1 MKRPRYFS
9 KYYFNW
15 ETMGTFLEGRSTLD
29 SSHFFQNITTH
40 KQARRFLK
48 GYGFDPNDP
57 VELSEL
63 FGNFQEA
70 LQFIKKYFL
79 REGTEIGLDI
89 KIPSSIFTITDIQD
103 LLIMASVKEIESQQQ
118 IEERLWAEI
127 IIKVLHTILHT
138 DKELRSNYFPFIQKQ
153 ILDRFYKHIQRDSE
167 NKLFLTKK
175 LELEEKIQL
184 VDFKVKA
191 KKPRDS
197 VILKLL
203 HKADNVAEELFDRVG
218 VRFVT
223 KSPLDN
229 LRVIKFLYKHNIV
242 IPHNIKP
249 SRSFNRIFD
258 LEKFKEKYEN
268 LYQKAENLKM
278 EEVEYLEELNLI
290 ADECSILND
299 GDLRNV
305 HTSKSYRSIQF
316 TGRQFIRYKNP
327 MFDELLKLK
336 EEARSSSDLFAQRV
350 LAIDFSAMQREIR
363 FFYPF
368 EVQVVD
374 EKNEIVNSQGEA
386 SHQEY
391 KKSQQITAM
400 KRIFKE
406 MITFK
411 NLKVDQ
417 L

>member
-1 MKRPRYFS
+1 MKRPQYLS
-9 KYYFNW
+9 KYHFDW

-29 SSHFFQNITTH
+29 SSHFFQNITNH

-48 GYGFDPNDP
+48 GYGFDPSDP
-57 VELSEL
+57 VLMSEL
-63 FGNFQEA
+63 FGNFQES

-79 REGTEIGLDI
+79 KEGTEIGLDVR
-89 KIPSSIFTITDIQD
+89 IPSSIFTISDIQD
-103 LLIMASVKEIESQQQ
+103 LLIMASVKENESEQK

-138 DKELRSNYFPFIQKQ
+138 DKELRSNYFPYIQKQ
-153 ILDRFYKHIQRDSE
+153 ILDRFYKHIHRDSD
-167 NKLFLTKK
+167 NRLFLTKK
-175 LELEEKIQL
+175 LNLEDAIPL

-218 VRFVT
+218 IRFVT
-223 KSPLDN
+223 KSSLDN
-229 LRVIKFLYKHNIV
+229 LRVIKFLYKNNIV

-249 SRSFNRIFD
+249 SRSFNRLLD
-258 LEKFKEKYEN
+258 LDKFREKYLLLN
-268 LYQKAENLKM
+268 QKA
-278 EEVEYLEELNLI
+278 VELNLEEPNYLNELNII
-290 ADECSILND
+290 ADECSFSYEND
-299 GDLRNV
+299 SRNL

-327 MFDELLKLK
+327 LFDELFKLK
-336 EEARSSSDLFAQRV
+336 EEARESSDIFAQKV
-350 LAIDFSAMQREIR
+350 LAMDFSGMQREIR

-374 EKNEIVNSQGEA
+374 EVNEIKNTQGEA
-386 SHQEY
+386 SHLEY
-391 KKSQQITAM
+391 KKSQQVTAM

-406 MITFK
+406 LIKFK
-411 NLKVDQ
+411 NLKVD
-417 L
+417 

>member
-1 MKRPRYFS
+1 MKRPQYLS
-9 KYYFNW
+9 KYHFDW

-29 SSHFFQNITTH
+29 SSHFFQNITNH

-48 GYGFDPNDP
+48 GYGFDPSDP
-57 VELSEL
+57 VLMSEL
-63 FGNFQEA
+63 FGNFQES

-79 REGTEIGLDI
+79 KEGTEVGLDVR
-89 KIPSSIFTITDIQD
+89 IPSSIFTISDIQD
-103 LLIMASVKEIESQQQ
+103 LLIMASVKDDESEQK

-138 DKELRSNYFPFIQKQ
+138 DKELRSNYFPYIQKQ
-153 ILDRFYKHIQRDSE
+153 ILDRFYKHIHRDGD
-167 NKLFLTKK
+167 NRLFLTKK
-175 LELEEKIQL
+175 LNLEDAIPL

-218 VRFVT
+218 IRFVT
-223 KSPLDN
+223 KSSLDN
-229 LRVIKFLYKHNIV
+229 LRVIKFLYKNNIV

-249 SRSFNRIFD
+249 SRSFNRLLD
-258 LEKFKEKYEN
+258 LDKFREKYLLLN
-268 LYQKAENLKM
+268 QKAVDLN
-278 EEVEYLEELNLI
+278 LEEENYLNELNII
-290 ADECSILND
+290 ADECTFSYEND
-299 GDLRNV
+299 SRNL

-327 MFDELLKLK
+327 LFDELFKLK
-336 EEARSSSDLFAQRV
+336 EEARESSDNFAQKV
-350 LAIDFSAMQREIR
+350 LAVDFSGMQREIR

-374 EKNEIVNSQGEA
+374 EVNEIKNTQGEA
-386 SHQEY
+386 SHLEY
-391 KKSQQITAM
+391 KKSQQVTAM

-406 MITFK
+406 LIKFK
-411 NLKVDQ
+411 NLKVD
-417 L
+417 

>member
-1 MKRPRYFS
+1 MKRPQYLS
-9 KYYFNW
+9 KYYFDW

-29 SSHFFQNITTH
+29 SSHFFQNITNH

-48 GYGFDPNDP
+48 GYGFDPSDP
-57 VELSEL
+57 VLMSEL
-63 FGNFQEA
+63 FGNFQES

-79 REGTEIGLDI
+79 KEGTEIGLDAR
-89 KIPSSIFTITDIQD
+89 IPSSIFTISDIQD
-103 LLIMASVKEIESQQQ
+103 LLIMASVKEDESEQQ

-138 DKELRSNYFPFIQKQ
+138 DKELRSNYFPYIQKQ
-153 ILDRFYKHIQRDSE
+153 ILDRFYKHIHRDSD
-167 NKLFLTKK
+167 NRLFLTKK
-175 LELEEKIQL
+175 LNLEDAIPL

-218 VRFVT
+218 IRFVT

-229 LRVIKFLYKHNIV
+229 LRVIKFLYKNNIV

-249 SRSFNRIFD
+249 SRSFNRLLD
-258 LEKFKEKYEN
+258 LEKFREKYR
-268 LYQKAENLKM
+268 LLNLKA
-278 EEVEYLEELNLI
+278 VELNLEESNYVVELNRI
-290 ADECSILND
+290 ADECSFSSDND
-299 GDLRNV
+299 SSNL
-305 HTSKSYRSIQF
+305 HSSKAYRSIQF

-327 MFDELLKLK
+327 LFDELFKLK
-336 EEARSSSDLFAQRV
+336 EEARESSDPFAQKV
-350 LAIDFSAMQREIR
+350 LAMDFSGMQREIR

-374 EKNEIVNSQGEA
+374 EDNEIKNTQGEA
-386 SHQEY
+386 SHLEY
-391 KKSQQITAM
+391 KKSQQVTAM

-406 MITFK
+406 LINFK
-411 NLKVDQ
+411 NLKVD
-417 L
+417 

>member
-1 MKRPRYFS
+1 MKRLQYLS
-9 KYYFNW
+9 KYHFDW

-29 SSHFFQNITTH
+29 SSHFFQNITNH
-40 KQARRFLK
+40 KQARRFLR

-57 VELSEL
+57 VLMSEL
-63 FGNFQEA
+63 FGNFQES

-79 REGTEIGLDI
+79 KEGTDIGLEVR
-89 KIPSSIFTITDIQD
+89 IPSSILAISDIQD
-103 LLIMASVKEIESQQQ
+103 LLIMASIKEGESEQQ

-138 DKELRSNYFPFIQKQ
+138 DKELRSNYFPYIQKQ
-153 ILDRFYKHIQRDSE
+153 ILDRFYKHIHRDSE
-167 NKLFLTKK
+167 NRLFLTKK
-175 LELEEKIQL
+175 LKLEDAVSL

-218 VRFVT
+218 IRFVT

-258 LEKFKEKYEN
+258 LEKFKEKYDLLN
-268 LYQKAENLKM
+268 QKAMELRM
-278 EEVEYLEELNLI
+278 EESQYFNELNDI
-290 ADECSILND
+290 SNECSIINEN
-299 GDLRNV
+299 DLRNL
-305 HTSKSYRSIQF
+305 HTSKAYRSIQF

-327 MFDELLKLK
+327 LFDELYELKK
-336 EEARSSSDLFAQRV
+336 QARESSDPFAQKV
-350 LAIDFSAMQREIR
+350 LAIDFSGMQREIR

-374 EKNEIVNSQGEA
+374 EKNEIMNTQGEA
-386 SHQEY
+386 SHLEY

-406 MITFK
+406 LIAFK
-411 NLKVDQ
+411 NLKVD
-417 L
+417 

>member
-1 MKRPRYFS
+1 MKRPHYLS
-9 KYYFNW
+9 KYHFDW

-29 SSHFFQNITTH
+29 SSHFFQNISTH

-57 VELSEL
+57 VLMSEL
-63 FGNFQEA
+63 FGNFQES

-79 REGTEIGLDI
+79 REGSEIGLDT
-89 KIPSSIFTITDIQD
+89 KIPSSIFTISDIQD
-103 LLIMASVKEIESQQQ
+103 LLIMASAKENESNQQ

-153 ILDRFYKHIQRDSE
+153 ILDRFYKHIHRDSE
-167 NKLFLTKK
+167 NQLYLTKK
-175 LELEEKIQL
+175 LKLEDGIPL

-229 LRVIKFLYKHNIV
+229 LRVIKFLYKNNIV

-249 SRSFNRIFD
+249 SRSFNRVFD
-258 LEKFKEKYEN
+258 LEKFKLKYETLN
-268 LYQKAENLKM
+268 KKAVDYN
-278 EEVEYLEELNLI
+278 LEEAEYFRELNI
-290 ADECSILND
+290 ISDECSITND
-299 GDLRNV
+299 NDLRNV
-305 HTSKSYRSIQF
+305 HTSKAYRSIQF

-327 MFDELLKLK
+327 LFEELFELREQAK
-336 EEARSSSDLFAQRV
+336 ESTDPFAQKV
-350 LAIDFSAMQREIR
+350 LALDFSEMRREIR

-374 EKNEIVNSQGEA
+374 EQNEIINSKGEA
-386 SHQEY
+386 SHLEY
-391 KKSQQITAM
+391 KRGQQITAM

-406 MITFK
+406 LIKFK
-411 NLKVDQ
+411 NLKVD
-417 L
+417 

>member
-1 MKRPRYFS
+1 MKRLQYLSEYHFD
-9 KYYFNW
+9 W
-15 ETMGTFLEGRSTLD
+15 ETMDTFLEGRSTLD
-29 SSHFFQNITTH
+29 SSHFFQNISTH
-40 KQARRFLK
+40 KQARRFLR

-57 VELSEL
+57 VLMSEL
-63 FGNFQEA
+63 FGNFQES

-79 REGTEIGLDI
+79 KEGSEIGLDVR
-89 KIPSSIFTITDIQD
+89 IPSSILAISDIQD
-103 LLIMASVKEIESQQQ
+103 LLIMASVKENETEQQ

-138 DKELRSNYFPFIQKQ
+138 DKELRSNYFPYIQKQ
-153 ILDRFYKHIQRDSE
+153 ILDRFYRHIHRDSE
-167 NKLFLTKK
+167 DRLFLTKK
-175 LELEEKIQL
+175 LKLDDAVAL

-218 VRFVT
+218 IRFVT

-258 LEKFKEKYEN
+258 LDKFKKQYEQLN
-268 LYQKAENLKM
+268 KKAVELQM
-278 EEVEYLEELNLI
+278 EEPKYFEELNKI
-290 ADECSILND
+290 SNECSIIND
-299 GDLRNV
+299 SDLRNL

-327 MFDELLKLK
+327 LFEELYELKK
-336 EEARSSSDLFAQRV
+336 QARESSDQFAQKV
-350 LAIDFSAMQREIR
+350 LAIDFSGMQREIR

-374 EKNEIVNSQGEA
+374 EQNEIMNTQGEA
-386 SHQEY
+386 SHLEY

-406 MITFK
+406 LISFK
-411 NLKVDQ
+411 NLKVD
-417 L
+417 

>member
-1 MKRPRYFS
+1 M
-9 KYYFNW
+9 
-15 ETMGTFLEGRSTLD
+15 
-29 SSHFFQNITTH
+29 
-40 KQARRFLK
+40 
-48 GYGFDPNDP
+48 
-57 VELSEL
+57 
-63 FGNFQEA
+63 
-70 LQFIKKYFL
+70 
-79 REGTEIGLDI
+79 
-89 KIPSSIFTITDIQD
+89 
-103 LLIMASVKEIESQQQ
+103 
-118 IEERLWAEI
+118 
-127 IIKVLHTILHT
+127 
-138 DKELRSNYFPFIQKQ
+138 
-153 ILDRFYKHIQRDSE
+153 
-167 NKLFLTKK
+167 
-175 LELEEKIQL
+175 
-184 VDFKVKA
+184 
-191 KKPRDS
+191 
-197 VILKLL
+197 
-203 HKADNVAEELFDRVG
+203 
-218 VRFVT
+218 
-223 KSPLDN
+223 
-229 LRVIKFLYKHNIV
+229 
-242 IPHNIKP
+242 
-249 SRSFNRIFD
+249 
-258 LEKFKEKYEN
+258 
-268 LYQKAENLKM
+268 M
-278 EEVEYLEELNLI
+278 EEEYLKELNLI

-336 EEARSSSDLFAQRV
+336 EEARSSSDSFAQRV

>member
-1 MKRPRYFS
+1 MKRPQYLS
-9 KYYFNW
+9 KYHFDW

-29 SSHFFQNITTH
+29 SSHFFQNITNH

-48 GYGFDPNDP
+48 GYGFDPSDP
-57 VELSEL
+57 VLMSEL
-63 FGNFQEA
+63 FGNFQES

-79 REGTEIGLDI
+79 KEGTEVGLDVR
-89 KIPSSIFTITDIQD
+89 IPSSIFTISDIQD
-103 LLIMASVKEIESQQQ
+103 LLIMASVKENESEQQ

-138 DKELRSNYFPFIQKQ
+138 DKELRSNYFPYIQKQ
-153 ILDRFYKHIQRDSE
+153 ILDRFYKHIHRDSD
-167 NKLFLTKK
+167 NRLFLTKK
-175 LELEEKIQL
+175 LNLEDAIPL

-218 VRFVT
+218 IRFVT
-223 KSPLDN
+223 KSSLDN
-229 LRVIKFLYKHNIV
+229 LRVIKFLYKNNIV

-249 SRSFNRIFD
+249 SRSFNRLLD
-258 LEKFKEKYEN
+258 LDKFREKYLLLN
-268 LYQKAENLKM
+268 QKA
-278 EEVEYLEELNLI
+278 VELNLDEANYLNELNII
-290 ADECSILND
+290 AEECSFSYEND
-299 GDLRNV
+299 SRNL

-327 MFDELLKLK
+327 LFDELFKLK
-336 EEARSSSDLFAQRV
+336 EEARESSDNFAQKV
-350 LAIDFSAMQREIR
+350 LAVDFSGMQREIR

-374 EKNEIVNSQGEA
+374 EVNEIKNTQGEA
-386 SHQEY
+386 SHLEY
-391 KKSQQITAM
+391 KKSQQVTAM

-406 MITFK
+406 LIKFK
-411 NLKVDQ
+411 NLKVD
-417 L
+417 